1 MVGSPIDLPLHS
13 ALLRDGPR
21 VRDSAPHASN
31 GGVPRAV
38 QLTSLELDFK
48 NLTAN
53 AICER
58 TDDKTLLATIAVVV
72 DGDDVTRCDLPG

>member
-1 MVGSPIDLPLHS
+1 MVGSPINLPLYG

-21 VRDSAPHASN
+21 VRDSAPHT
-31 GGVPRAV
+31 GDGRVPRAV
-38 QLTSLELDFK
+38 QFASLELDFE

-58 TDDKTLLATIAVVV
+58 TDDETLLTTIAVVV
-72 DGDDVTRCDLPG
+72 D